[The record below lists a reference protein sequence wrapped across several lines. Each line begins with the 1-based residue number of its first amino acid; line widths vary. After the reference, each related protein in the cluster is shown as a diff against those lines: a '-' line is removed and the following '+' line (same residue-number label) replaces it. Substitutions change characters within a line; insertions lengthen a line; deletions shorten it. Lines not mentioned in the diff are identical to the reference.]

1 MQNLLCSVQDVNLRD
16 HFIDRQSIDQWL
28 SDYIERLKAE
38 SSNDAERKQRMDLV
52 NPKYILRNHLAQK
65 AIEKA
70 QQKDFSEITTLL
82 KVLEHPYAEQTAYE
96 AYANP
101 PSPDWQSVEVSCSS

>member
-1 MQNLLCSVQDVNLRD
+1 
-16 HFIDRQSIDQWL
+16 
-28 SDYIERLKAE
+28 
-38 SSNDAERKQRMDLV
+38 MDLV
-52 NPKYILRNHLAQK
+52 NPKYILRNHLAQI

-70 QQKDFSEITTLL
+70 QQKDFSEITILL
-82 KVLEHPYAEQTAYE
+82 EILEHPYAEQTAYE